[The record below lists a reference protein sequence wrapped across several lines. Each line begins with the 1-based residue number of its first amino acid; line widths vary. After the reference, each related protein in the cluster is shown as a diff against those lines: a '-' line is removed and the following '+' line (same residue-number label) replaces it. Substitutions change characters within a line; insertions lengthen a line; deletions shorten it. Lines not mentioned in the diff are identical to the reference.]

1 MRFERALTNYSPS
14 GVRYGGNA
22 PSDPSPFPV
31 SRPIGRLINPV
42 IHRKIEKLSTVA
54 RASEEIQ
61 HNSLYNLCI
70 TTK

>member
-1 MRFERALTNYSPS
+1 MPFERVLTNYSPS

-22 PSDPSPFPV
+22 PPDPSPFPV
-31 SRPIGRLINPV
+31 PRPTGRLINPV
-42 IHRKIEKLSTVA
+42 IHRRIDQLSTIA
-54 RASEEIQ
+54 RSNAEIQ

>member
-1 MRFERALTNYSPS
+1 MFKVDSQNLRYSQ
-14 GVRYGGNA
+14 NA

-31 SRPIGRLINPV
+31 SRPTSRSANPV
-42 IHRKIEKLSTVA
+42 IHRANDQLSTIA
-54 RASEEIQ
+54 RSNAEIQ